1 MSAEQ
6 KLKFLDKGT
15 LGQLAEDGDGKRGVL
30 TIFLSNVFRS
40 QFVSK
45 FEFLSFLT
53 SAVTFRGVFMG
64 TI

>member
-15 LGQLAEDGDGKRGVL
+15 LGQLAQDGDGKRGVL
-30 TIFLSNVFRS
+30 TICLSNVFRS

-45 FEFLSFLT
+45 FES
-53 SAVTFRGVFMG
+53 SGYVVMGPWMGVEERLV
-64 TI
+64 